1 MFSFL
6 QITNLREKEMKKGS
20 PSCLED
26 CTEWIYNLFQHYD
39 SAMLTTEERRMGGIL
54 NGTS

>member
-1 MFSFL
+1 MFSF
-6 QITNLREKEMKKGS
+6 LREKEMKKGS

-26 CTEWIYNLFQHYD
+26 CTEWIYNLFQHCD